1 MVKRKVGKKASK
13 SSKSKEVCC
22 DWSPKEW
29 VGFLVSELSLYLAIV
44 YTLFAFDADVSF
56 WFGGIVLLVLVNLTF
71 FTCPYMRKHF
81 M

>member
-1 MVKRKVGKKASK
+1 MAKKKVSKNSK
-13 SSKSKEVCC
+13 SNGVCSNC
-22 DWSPKEW
+22 DWSAKEW
-29 VGFLVSELSLYLAIV
+29 IGFLVSELSLYLAIV